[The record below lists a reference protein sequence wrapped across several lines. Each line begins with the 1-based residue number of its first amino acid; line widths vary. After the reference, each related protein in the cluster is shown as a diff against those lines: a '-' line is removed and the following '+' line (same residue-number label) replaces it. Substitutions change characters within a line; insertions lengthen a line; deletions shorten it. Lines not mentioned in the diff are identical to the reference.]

1 MDSKLHTDMA
11 ASHSIPP
18 SGWDKMAVWLGM
30 VMGMG
35 LGLVIRMD
43 GVIW

>member
-1 MDSKLHTDMA
+1 MDSKLHTGMA

-18 SGWDKMAVWLGM
+18 NGWDKMAVWLGM

-35 LGLVIRMD
+35 LVIRMD